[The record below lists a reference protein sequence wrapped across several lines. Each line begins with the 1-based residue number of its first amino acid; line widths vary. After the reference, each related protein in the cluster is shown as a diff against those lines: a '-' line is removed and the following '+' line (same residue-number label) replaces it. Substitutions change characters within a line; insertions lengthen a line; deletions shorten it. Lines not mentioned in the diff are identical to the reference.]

1 MYVYSESVFYY
12 DFYMCDLKVCL
23 EFGMLECLLE
33 KGIYFV
39 EWGDEKLEKILKKYD
54 LVIKVVE
61 IKIELISCFYIIK
74 IV

>member
-1 MYVYSESVFYY
+1 
-12 DFYMCDLKVCL
+12 
-23 EFGMLECLLE
+23 MLECLLE